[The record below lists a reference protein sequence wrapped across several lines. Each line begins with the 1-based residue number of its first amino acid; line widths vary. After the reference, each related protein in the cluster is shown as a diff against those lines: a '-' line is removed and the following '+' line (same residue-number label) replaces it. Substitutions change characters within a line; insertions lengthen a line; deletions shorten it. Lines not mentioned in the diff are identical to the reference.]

1 MDIYYRKQGQI
12 GSLSKEFEEK
22 GGNFIINIV
31 GAVTTEGISFNLF
44 FRDGSTQII
53 DDGIRNKEDAK
64 FISFINFTPPL
75 VRTSEFNVTFS
86 EIIINKEDCSFR
98 GEILFRKEYGCPFE
112 SIPVSGQIL
121 RDTLEWGEDTA
132 WAEQVMTRGLEV
144 RQDETGHYYITI
156 GENRL

>member
-1 MDIYYRKQGQI
+1 MEIYYRKQGETN
-12 GSLSKEFEEK
+12 SLLKEFEEK

-75 VRTSEFNVTFS
+75 VRTNEFNVSFS
-86 EIIINKEDCSFR
+86 EIVINKEDCSFR
-98 GEILFRKEYGCPFE
+98 GEILFRKEYGSHFE
-112 SIPVSGQIL
+112 SISVSGQITQ
-121 RDTLEWGEDTA
+121 DIPEWGEDTD
-132 WAEQVMTRGLEV
+132 WVNRTLEI
-144 RQDETGHYYITI
+144 RQDETGHYYIAI

>member
-1 MDIYYRKQGQI
+1 MDIYYRKQGEI

-75 VRTSEFNVTFS
+75 VRTNEFNVSFS
-86 EIIINKEDCSFR
+86 EIVINKEDCSFR
-98 GEILFRKEYGCPFE
+98 GEILFRKDYGCPFE
-112 SIPVSGQIL
+112 SIRVSGQIL
-121 RDTLEWGEDTA
+121 RDSLEWGEDPD
-132 WAEQVMTRGLEV
+132 WANRTLEV
-144 RQDETGHYYITI
+144 RQDETGHYYIAI